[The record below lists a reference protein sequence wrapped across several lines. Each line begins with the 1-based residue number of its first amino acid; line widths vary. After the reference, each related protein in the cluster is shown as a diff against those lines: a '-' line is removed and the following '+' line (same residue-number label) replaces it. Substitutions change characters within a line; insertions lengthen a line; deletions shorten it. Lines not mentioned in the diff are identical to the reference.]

1 MNSDALRTQIRQ
13 TIAAINPLD
22 AVEAD
27 AAASVLAW
35 IDSGAPLFRVVKP
48 ATPPQHLA
56 VYFALLDDSDRSLML
71 VDHVKSQAVLL
82 AGGHVDDQEDPRVSV
97 VREADEEL
105 RLDAKF
111 HDVAG
116 DRPLFLSVTQ
126 TRGQDSHIDVTLWFV
141 LAASRHQQLEADA
154 DEITAINWLPLDST
168 NWTAEHFDPHMA
180 RFVAKLTAALDVQPS
195 TSERLRIDE
204 EGDGMVHVRGHHL
217 QGEVGV
223 LVPDA
228 LIHVREN
235 KPN

>member
-1 MNSDALRTQIRQ
+1 LATEPRQSIRDL
-13 TIAAINPLD
+13 AAGVIPAD
-22 AVEAD
+22 SIEAD
-27 AAASVLAW
+27 QQAQILAW

-56 VYFALLDDSDRSLML
+56 VYFALFDDSDRSIML

-126 TRGQDSHIDVTLWFV
+126 TRGQDSHTDVTLWFV
-141 LAASRHQQLEADA
+141 VAASRHQQLEADA
-154 DEITAINWLPLDST
+154 DEFTAINWLPLDST

-180 RFVAKLTAALDVQPS
+180 RFVAKLIAALDVQRS
-195 TSERLRIDE
+195 TSEI
-204 EGDGMVHVRGHHL
+204 
-217 QGEVGV
+217 
-223 LVPDA
+223 
-228 LIHVREN
+228 
-235 KPN
+235 